1 MNLDLTQYTIEELIT
16 LKNNIENRIYSYS
29 DGYTYICNVRSYGRN
44 WTERVTNT
52 HTLQELCLRYDGED
66 GIVDVYS
73 NNPDL
78 GDFYNYGDLKYIVSE
93 DDYAKWK
100 EYESLKYLIRDIT
113 ESLNEWDNRENVPFN
128 RRPYF
133 APIYSREKLA
143 EMEKRF
149 AEFDMSFVPP
159 ASYSDK

>member
-1 MNLDLTQYTIEELIT
+1 MFKLLE
-16 LKNNIENRIYSYS
+16 S
-29 DGYTYICNVRSYGRN
+29 ICNVRSYGRN
-44 WTERVTNT
+44 WTERVSNV
-52 HTLQELCLRYDGED
+52 HNLQELCYRYDGQD

-73 NNPDL
+73 TNPHLSID
-78 GDFYNYGDLKYIVSE
+78 NYGDVKYIVSE

-113 ESLNEWDNRENVPFN
+113 ESLNEWDNRDNVPFN

-133 APIYSREKLA
+133 APIYSREELA
-143 EMEKRF
+143 EMEKKF

-159 ASYSDK
+159 ALYTNTNEETDI